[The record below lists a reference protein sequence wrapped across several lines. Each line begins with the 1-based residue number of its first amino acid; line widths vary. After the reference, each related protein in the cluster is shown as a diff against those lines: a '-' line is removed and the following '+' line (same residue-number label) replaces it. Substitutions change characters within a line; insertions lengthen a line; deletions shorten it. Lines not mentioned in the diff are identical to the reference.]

1 MAVLL
6 KSLFAMNLCPRCNIA
21 LTLIE
26 VDGERVLMCQK
37 CEGVMLRKLDH
48 VMGLSED
55 QLRESAACE
64 TLFADHPEVDLT
76 PPAPCPVCRQPMR
89 RSVYSTDSGVAVD
102 TCVSGHGIWL
112 DDGELA
118 KIYDYIHGDVT
129 APVTR
134 QEKVTEVLRGY
145 GRKSS

>member
-1 MAVLL
+1 
-6 KSLFAMNLCPRCNIA
+6 MNLCPRCNIA

-26 VDGERVLMCQK
+26 VDGERVLMCGN
-37 CEGVMLRKLDH
+37 CDGVMLRKLDH

-55 QLRESAACE
+55 QLRDSAACE
-64 TLFADHPEVDLT
+64 TLFADHPEVDLH

-89 RSVYSTDSGVAVD
+89 RAIYSSDSGVTVD
-102 TCVSGHGIWL
+102 ICGNGHGIWL

-118 KIYDYIHGDVT
+118 RIFDYLHSNA
-129 APVTR
+129 APPATR

-145 GRKSS
+145 GRRSS